1 MDGLEKELDQVDLFI
16 GPLDSYGMGSFR
28 AQNVFAQ
35 GSLRGEGMC
44 IPGSQT
50 FLMFWWIKLENDKK
64 VALVEHTSA
73 TVDFNA
79 IDKFFEKRKIIDPK
93 NFYSDRLPK

>member
-1 MDGLEKELDQVDLFI
+1 MDGLEKELESVDLFI
-16 GPLDSYGMGSFR
+16 GPFDSYGMDRFR
-28 AQNVFAQ
+28 AENAFAQ
-35 GSLRGEGMC
+35 HNMGGEGMC

-50 FLMFWWIKLENDKK
+50 LLMFWWIKLENGKK
-64 VALVEHTSA
+64 VALVEHTSG